1 MTSTK
6 AKSRPNKN
14 FFSKQR
20 KHKHHL
26 CKCCTNNCRAAGA
39 AISIFVQTV
48 AQTPVSHRRHCNIN
62 SRANSRAN
70 SLTNSRSAQSSRK
83 INKHSTQ
90 TRRSTPLP
98 RAHPSRHDSQ
108 HRSRAPT
115 HPQNETL
122 YNQMY
127 NTIYH
132 HYFPQSLLNKKFET
146 HFSLFIFAYQPFS
159 YQIVITSEPNPPP

>member
-98 RAHPSRHDSQ
+98 RAHPSRHDSR

-115 HPQNETL
+115 LLATTL
-122 YNQMY
+122 
-127 NTIYH
+127 NTAHARPPIRKTKPFIIKCTTQFTIIIFH
-132 HYFPQSLLNKKFET
+132 S
-146 HFSLFIFAYQPFS
+146 HF
-159 YQIVITSEPNPPP
+159 